1 MAKLIYVP
9 LGCSLRSQ
17 LAEKLSQQPLGEGV
31 LVLPNR
37 LLTDDVH
44 RNYANVETMG
54 MDTLASKLM
63 NLNGGSDY
71 KELSRRSQELIVQDI
86 IDYMM
91 ENKQLTGMTTHKQ
104 LEYFGSLAHKT
115 GFVKAMTARKPAFTL
130 RCH

>member
-115 GFVKAMTARKPAFTL
+115 GFVKP
-130 RCH
+130 

>member
-9 LGCSLRSQ
+9 LGCSLRLQ
-17 LAEKLSQQPLGEGV
+17 LAEKLSRQPLGEGV

-63 NLNGGSDY
+63 NLNGGTDY
-71 KELSRRSQELIVQDI
+71 KELSRRSQELIVQGYHRLYDG
-86 IDYMM
+86 
-91 ENKQLTGMTTHKQ
+91 NKQHR
-104 LEYFGSLAHKT
+104 YDHAYSWNIS
-115 GFVKAMTARKPAFTL
+115 ARWRIKPAL
-130 RCH
+130 

>member
-63 NLNGGSDY
+63 NLNGGTDY
-71 KELSRRSQELIVQDI
+71 RELSRRSQELIVQDI

-91 ENKQLTGMTTHKQ
+91 EN
-104 LEYFGSLAHKT
+104 
-115 GFVKAMTARKPAFTL
+115 
-130 RCH
+130 

>member
-37 LLTDDVH
+37 LLTDDV
-44 RNYANVETMG
+44 RSTYANVETMG
-54 MDTLASKLM
+54 MDTLAGKLM
-63 NLNGGSDY
+63 NLNGGTDY

-91 ENKQLTGMTTHKQ
+91 ENKQPKKWDLKSRILMT
-104 LEYFGSLAHKT
+104 KT
-115 GFVKAMTARKPAFTL
+115 CMQVK
-130 RCH
+130 